1 MEKQGFDLAMHYF
14 RAFAIFSV
22 ISVHMW
28 IVPPLEGHESMS
40 RFLDMLRG
48 VLFHSS
54 TLYFVFISGYLFH
67 FLAQRKFDLRTYYR
81 KKTAQRHCSV
91 CDPVRFFTGYAF
103 FWYSYTGEVPRFTKL
118 VTGCREFFQALL
130 YGDVVL
136 TYWYIPFIATIFL
149 VSPLLLRLSEE
160 RFALLT
166 LFTVWI
172 PLLIPRTELTS
183 FFHNYAFFFPAYLL
197 GMFYSMNR
205 DLILAFIAKHIKI
218 LVAFSLVFTALL
230 GINAYEEILPNIEA
244 AYYMQ
249 KIAIGAC
256 VVHFLEKRS
265 NTSGSRSSISS
276 PRTVSPCTSCTTSSC
291 LRSRTCCSP
300 FSASSCRKACSSCP
314 LFTFFLRSGPLPPP
328 DHGHQKTARPPL
340 RYVIGS

>member
-1 MEKQGFDLAMHYF
+1 M
-14 RAFAIFSV
+14 
-22 ISVHMW
+22 
-28 IVPPLEGHESMS
+28 
-40 RFLDMLRG
+40 
-48 VLFHSS
+48 
-54 TLYFVFISGYLFH
+54 
-67 FLAQRKFDLRTYYR
+67 
-81 KKTAQRHCSV
+81 
-91 CDPVRFFTGYAF
+91 
-103 FWYSYTGEVPRFTKL
+103 PRFTKL
-118 VTGCREFFQALL
+118 ATGCREFFQALL

-249 KIAIGAC
+249 K
-256 VVHFLEKRS
+256 
-265 NTSGSRSSISS
+265 
-276 PRTVSPCTSCTTSSC
+276 
-291 LRSRTCCSP
+291 
-300 FSASSCRKACSSCP
+300 
-314 LFTFFLRSGPLPPP
+314 
-328 DHGHQKTARPPL
+328 
-340 RYVIGS
+340 

>member
-81 KKTAQRHCSV
+81 KKLLNVIVPYVILSV
-91 CDPVRFFTGYAF
+91 FFTGYAF

-118 VTGCREFFQALL
+118 ATGCWEFFQALL

-160 RFALLT
+160 RFALLM

-205 DLILAFIAKHIKI
+205 DQILASIAKHIKI
-218 LVAFSLVFTALL
+218 LVAFSLVFTVLL

-256 VVHFLEKRS
+256 VVHFLEKIKHIRITLLDLIATYS
-265 NTSGSRSSISS
+265 FALYFLHDFILFTFQN
-276 PRTVSPCTSCTTSSC
+276 
-291 LRSRTCCSP
+291 L
-300 FSASSCRKACSSCP
+300 
-314 LFTFFLRSGPLPPP
+314 LFTFFGILLPESLFFVSLFTFFCEVALCLLLIMGIKKLLGRRS
-328 DHGHQKTARPPL
+328 

>member
-81 KKTAQRHCSV
+81 KKLLNVIVPYVILSV
-91 CDPVRFFTGYAF
+91 FFTGYAF

-118 VTGCREFFQALL
+118 ATGCREFFQALL

-218 LVAFSLVFTALL
+218 LARLHRT
-230 GINAYEEILPNIEA
+230 
-244 AYYMQ
+244 
-249 KIAIGAC
+249 
-256 VVHFLEKRS
+256 
-265 NTSGSRSSISS
+265 
-276 PRTVSPCTSCTTSSC
+276 PRHQC
-291 LRSRTCCSP
+291 L
-300 FSASSCRKACSSCP
+300 
-314 LFTFFLRSGPLPPP
+314 
-328 DHGHQKTARPPL
+328 
-340 RYVIGS
+340 

>member
-81 KKTAQRHCSV
+81 KKLLNVIVPYVILSV
-91 CDPVRFFTGYAF
+91 FFTGYAF

-118 VTGCREFFQALL
+118 TTGCREFFQALL

-256 VVHFLEKRS
+256 VVHFL
-265 NTSGSRSSISS
+265 
-276 PRTVSPCTSCTTSSC
+276 
-291 LRSRTCCSP
+291 
-300 FSASSCRKACSSCP
+300 
-314 LFTFFLRSGPLPPP
+314 
-328 DHGHQKTARPPL
+328 
-340 RYVIGS
+340 

>member
-1 MEKQGFDLAMHYF
+1 
-14 RAFAIFSV
+14 
-22 ISVHMW
+22 
-28 IVPPLEGHESMS
+28 MS

-81 KKTAQRHCSV
+81 KKLLNVIVPYVILSV
-91 CDPVRFFTGYAF
+91 FFTGYAF

-172 PLLIPRTELTS
+172 PLLSRTLDLTYPPLLVIQVPLYLFPLCRGYHWGVTPVTVRHLHGAGEYMGLYGLFYLIVAS
-183 FFHNYAFFFPAYLL
+183 FAPQLL
-197 GMFYSMNR
+197 DR
-205 DLILAFIAKHIKI
+205 VPVLLALLALDLIAGEDSQYGLYVKTVNGITADYDTDGSYWAFYIDGEYAQTGPGLA
-218 LVAFSLVFTALL
+218 
-230 GINAYEEILPNIEA
+230 
-244 AYYMQ
+244 
-249 KIAIGAC
+249 AC
-256 VVHFLEKRS
+256 GR
-265 NTSGSRSSISS
+265 
-276 PRTVSPCTSCTTSSC
+276 
-291 LRSRTCCSP
+291 LRSAAGRQGGADPHLSGRRQPSGGRPDRCIPVPDVSLP
-300 FSASSCRKACSSCP
+300 
-314 LFTFFLRSGPLPPP
+314 GPLRRVRR
-328 DHGHQKTARPPL
+328 DVL
-340 RYVIGS
+340 RRRRRQ

>member
-81 KKTAQRHCSV
+81 KKLLNVIVPYVILSV
-91 CDPVRFFTGYAF
+91 FFTGYAF

-118 VTGCREFFQALL
+118 ATGCREFFQALL

-149 VSPLLLRLSEE
+149 VALLLRLSEE

-172 PLLIPRTELTS
+172 PCSSPDGIDKFLPQLRFLLSRIPAR
-183 FFHNYAFFFPAYLL
+183 HVLL
-197 GMFYSMNR
+197 HEPGPDPR
-205 DLILAFIAKHIKI
+205 VHRQHIKI
-218 LVAFSLVFTALL
+218 LAAFSLV
-230 GINAYEEILPNIEA
+230 
-244 AYYMQ
+244 
-249 KIAIGAC
+249 
-256 VVHFLEKRS
+256 
-265 NTSGSRSSISS
+265 S
-276 PRTVSPCTSCTTSSC
+276 PHS
-291 LRSRTCCSP
+291 
-300 FSASSCRKACSSCP
+300 SASMPMRKSCRTS
-314 LFTFFLRSGPLPPP
+314 
-328 DHGHQKTARPPL
+328 RPPITC
-340 RYVIGS
+340 RK